1 MRFSCVSFALFRGK
15 VWNLDKIRLFSA
27 FSFSGKSAILVDRK
41 RYHRAVSL
49 AKEQEYHNETENQK
63 EIRPPAPAVRT
74 HRLYGSVRQQPCDLS
89 CHRRERDPAER
100 LRAVLRCD
108 AGGPAHRRT
117 IQHRRLFVPIWNR
130 PSALPMPL
138 VQQEIRPSSL
148 YDAALA
154 ALSRKAGVICR
165 PSCPPG
171 GSFPDK
177 LPQPVPAGCL
187 QSGSTPYL

>member
-1 MRFSCVSFALFRGK
+1 MDFTGTSPHFNAMRFSCVSFALFRGK

-117 IQHRRLFVPIWNR
+117 IQHRRLFVR
-130 PSALPMPL
+130 SGTDHPL
-138 VQQEIRPSSL
+138 CQCAG
-148 YDAALA
+148 AAGD
-154 ALSRKAGVICR
+154 STV
-165 PSCPPG
+165 
-171 GSFPDK
+171 
-177 LPQPVPAGCL
+177 QPV
-187 QSGSTPYL
+187 